1 MENEY
6 IYWIAIAHLPRWTQ
20 ERINNL
26 VIDILKNKQM
36 TLQDF
41 FELDDKIIV
50 ETFDLNEKEINDIK
64 EARIKLPNIAFQ
76 VEKLLNKDIKIIPLN
91 SGLYPKIM
99 KENLK
104 VKYSPTIIYTKGDVK
119 ILQKNSVAIVG
130 SRDAKEEALKFTD
143 NISKKMAKEYK
154 VIVSGFARGV
164 DRQALDSSIKYNGNS
179 IIVLPQGI
187 LTFDSGFKKYQKEID
202 NAGVIVLST
211 FPPDAGW
218 STGLAMARNRYIY
231 GLAKEIYV
239 AQTNSSGGTWNGAID
254 GLKKKRNVYVY
265 YPEHNEESASF
276 ELLKQGAKAVNFNG
290 QFIDV
295 QLPYKE
301 TQLKMF

>member
-6 IYWIAIAHLPRWTQ
+6 IYWIAISHLPRWTQ

-41 FELDDKIIV
+41 FELDDRIIV
-50 ETFDLNEKEINDIK
+50 ETFALNEKEINDIK
-64 EARIKLPNIAFQ
+64 AVRVKLPNIAFQ
-76 VEKLLNKDIKIIPLN
+76 VEKLLNKDIKILPLN
-91 SGLYPKIM
+91 SEFYPKIM

-104 VKYSPTIIYTKGDVK
+104 VKYSPTIIYAKGDVK
-119 ILQKNSVAIVG
+119 ILQGNSIAIVG

-143 NISKKMAKEYK
+143 NISKKMAQEHK

-164 DRQALDSSIKYNGNS
+164 DRQALDSSIKYNGSS

-202 NAGVIVLST
+202 NAKIIVLST

-239 AQTNSSGGTWNGAID
+239 AQTSRSGGTWNGAID

-265 YPEHNEESASF
+265 YPEHDEKSASF
-276 ELLKQGAKAVNFNG
+276 DLLKQGAKAVNFNG

-295 QLPYKE
+295 LLLYKE